1 MNNNHMN
8 DKEILID
15 VLTSIKSLANLY
27 HHFSIE
33 ASNDFVFDIASDL
46 KEEIFDEQRD
56 YYNTLV
62 SKGWYKVESQPTSKI
77 NQTLMKFEMSKN
89 DLNNY
94 YLGE

>member
-1 MNNNHMN
+1 MNTIN
-8 DKEILID
+8 DKEILLD
-15 VLTSIKSLANLY
+15 VLTSIKSLAGLY

-33 ASNDFVFDIASDL
+33 ASNDFVFDIACDL

-62 SKGWYKVESQPTSKI
+62 EKGWYKVEKEKQNIIDQNIS
-77 NQTLMKFEMSKN
+77 KFETCKSTL
-89 DLNNY
+89 DSY

>member
-1 MNNNHMN
+1 MNNNYMN

-15 VLTSIKSLANLY
+15 VLTSIKSLATLY

-33 ASNDFVFDIASDL
+33 ASNDFVFDVASDL

-62 SKGWYKVESQPTSKI
+62 SKGWYKVENQPTSKI

-89 DLNNY
+89 ELNNY
-94 YLGE
+94 YLG

>member
-1 MNNNHMN
+1 MNNTLT
-8 DKEILID
+8 DKEILLD
-15 VLTSIKSLANLY
+15 VLTSIKSLANIY

-56 YYNTLV
+56 CYNTLV
-62 SKGWYKVESQPTSKI
+62 DKGWYKVETQPTSKI
-77 NQTLMKFEMSKN
+77 NQEYYKFETARN
-89 DLNNY
+89 ELDEY

>member
-1 MNNNHMN
+1 MNNNMT
-8 DKEILID
+8 DKEMLLD
-15 VLTSIKSLANLY
+15 VLTSIKSLAGLY

-62 SKGWYKVESQPTSKI
+62 SKGWYKVEVQPTSKI
-77 NQTLMKFEMSKN
+77 NQELTKFEASKIEL
-89 DLNNY
+89 DNY

>member
-1 MNNNHMN
+1 MNNLT
-8 DKEILID
+8 DKEILLD
-15 VLTSIKSLANLY
+15 VLNSIKSLAGLY

-62 SKGWYKVESQPTSKI
+62 DKGWYKVETQPTSKI
-77 NQTLMKFEMSKN
+77 NQELMKFETSKLEL
-89 DLNNY
+89 DNY

>member
-1 MNNNHMN
+1 MNNNMT
-8 DKEILID
+8 DKEILLD
-15 VLTSIKSLANLY
+15 VLSSIKSLAGLY

-56 YYNTLV
+56 YYNTMV
-62 SKGWYKVESQPTSKI
+62 SKGWYKVETQPTSKI
-77 NQTLMKFEMSKN
+77 NQELTKFEASKMEL
-89 DLNNY
+89 DNY

>member
-1 MNNNHMN
+1 MNNNFS
-8 DKEILID
+8 DKEILLD
-15 VLTSIKSLANLY
+15 VLNSIKSLASLY
-27 HHFSIE
+27 HHFTIE

-62 SKGWYKVESQPTSKI
+62 SKGWYKVHTQPTSKI
-77 NQTLMKFEMSKN
+77 NQELLKLESSKN
-89 DLNNY
+89 ELNNY

>member
-1 MNNNHMN
+1 MNNLT
-8 DKEILID
+8 DKEILVD
-15 VLTSIKSLANLY
+15 VLTSIKSLAGIY

-62 SKGWYKVESQPTSKI
+62 SKGWYKVEVQPTTKI
-77 NQTLMKFEMSKN
+77 NQELMKFETSKN
-89 DLNNY
+89 ELDNY

>member
-1 MNNNHMN
+1 MNTNLT
-8 DKEILID
+8 DKEMLLD
-15 VLTSIKSLANLY
+15 VLNSIKSLAGLY

-56 YYNTLV
+56 YFNTLV
-62 SKGWYKVESQPTSKI
+62 SKGWYKVETQPTSKI
-77 NQTLMKFEMSKN
+77 NQELMKFETSRN
-89 DLNNY
+89 ELDNY

>member
-1 MNNNHMN
+1 MNNNIS
-8 DKEILID
+8 DKEMLID

-33 ASNDFVFDIASDL
+33 ASNDFVYDIASDL

-56 YYNTLV
+56 YFNTLV
-62 SKGWYKVESQPTSKI
+62 NKGWYKVETQPTSKI
-77 NQTLMKFEMSKN
+77 NQELMKFETSKN
-89 DLNNY
+89 ELNNY

>member
-1 MNNNHMN
+1 MNNNLT
-8 DKEILID
+8 DKEILLD
-15 VLTSIKSLANLY
+15 VLTSIKSLAGLY

-62 SKGWYKVESQPTSKI
+62 NKGWYKVETQPASKI
-77 NQTLMKFEMSKN
+77 NQELTKFEASKSEL
-89 DLNNY
+89 DNY

>member
-1 MNNNHMN
+1 MNNNMT
-8 DKEILID
+8 DKEILLD
-15 VLTSIKSLANLY
+15 VLTSIKSLAGIY

-62 SKGWYKVESQPTSKI
+62 SKGWYKVDTQPTSKI
-77 NQTLMKFEMSKN
+77 NQELMKLETARSEL
-89 DLNNY
+89 DNY

>member
-1 MNNNHMN
+1 MNTNIS
-8 DKEILID
+8 DKEMLID

-33 ASNDFVFDIASDL
+33 ASNDFVYDIASDL

-56 YYNTLV
+56 YFNTLV
-62 SKGWYKVESQPTSKI
+62 NKGWYKVETQPINKI
-77 NQTLMKFEMSKN
+77 NQELTKFEMSKN
-89 DLNNY
+89 ELNNY

>member
-1 MNNNHMN
+1 MNNNMT
-8 DKEILID
+8 DKEILLD
-15 VLTSIKSLANLY
+15 VLTSIKSLAGIY

-56 YYNTLV
+56 YYNTLIN
-62 SKGWYKVESQPTSKI
+62 KGWYKVDVQPTSKI
-77 NQTLMKFEMSKN
+77 NQELSKLEISRN
-89 DLNNY
+89 ELDNY

>member
-1 MNNNHMN
+1 MNNNIT
-8 DKEILID
+8 DKEILLD
-15 VLTSIKSLANLY
+15 VLTSIKSLAGLY

-62 SKGWYKVESQPTSKI
+62 NKGWYKVETQPTSKI
-77 NQTLMKFEMSKN
+77 NQQLMKLETSK
-89 DLNNY
+89 DELENY

>member
-1 MNNNHMN
+1 MENNYMS

-15 VLTSIKSLANLY
+15 VLTSIKSIANLY
-27 HHFSIE
+27 HNFSIE
-33 ASNDFVFDIASDL
+33 ASSDFVFDIASDL

-62 SKGWYKVESQPTSKI
+62 NKGWYKVESQPTSKI

-89 DLNNY
+89 ELNNY

>member
-1 MNNNHMN
+1 MNNNMT
-8 DKEILID
+8 DKEMLLD
-15 VLTSIKSLANLY
+15 VLTSIKSLAGLY

-62 SKGWYKVESQPTSKI
+62 SKGWYKVEVQPTNKI
-77 NQTLMKFEMSKN
+77 NQELTKFEASKIEL
-89 DLNNY
+89 DNY

>member
-1 MNNNHMN
+1 MNNMN

-15 VLTSIKSLANLY
+15 VLTSIKSLAGIY

-33 ASNDFVFDIASDL
+33 ASNDFVFDIACDL
-46 KEEIFDEQRD
+46 QDEILDEQRD

-62 SKGWYKVESQPTSKI
+62 NKGWYKVESQPVNKI
-77 NQTLMKFEMSKN
+77 NQVLTKFEMSKHE
-89 DLNNY
+89 LNNY

>member
-1 MNNNHMN
+1 MNTNLT
-8 DKEILID
+8 DKEILLD
-15 VLTSIKSLANLY
+15 VLNSIKSLAGLY

-56 YYNTLV
+56 YFNTLV
-62 SKGWYKVESQPTSKI
+62 SKGWYKVETQPSSKI
-77 NQTLMKFEMSKN
+77 NQELMKFEASRN
-89 DLNNY
+89 ELDTY

>member
-1 MNNNHMN
+1 MNNLT

-15 VLTSIKSLANLY
+15 VLTSIKSLAGIY
-27 HHFSIE
+27 HYFSVE

-62 SKGWYKVESQPTSKI
+62 SKGWYKVEVQPTTKI
-77 NQTLMKFEMSKN
+77 NQELMKFETSKN
-89 DLNNY
+89 DLDNY

>member
-1 MNNNHMN
+1 MNNNLT
-8 DKEILID
+8 DKEMLLD
-15 VLTSIKSLANLY
+15 VLTSIKSLANIY
-27 HHFSIE
+27 HQFSIE

-62 SKGWYKVESQPTSKI
+62 GKGWYKVETQPTTKI
-77 NQTLMKFEMSKN
+77 NQEYSKFEMARN
-89 DLNNY
+89 ELDNY

>member
-1 MNNNHMN
+1 MNNNMT
-8 DKEILID
+8 DKEILVD
-15 VLTSIKSLANLY
+15 VLSSIKSLAGLY

-33 ASNDFVFDIASDL
+33 ASNDFVFDIACDL

-62 SKGWYKVESQPTSKI
+62 NKGWYKVETQPTNKI
-77 NQTLMKFEMSKN
+77 NQELTKFEASKVEL
-89 DLNNY
+89 DNY

>member
-1 MNNNHMN
+1 MNNNMT
-8 DKEILID
+8 DKEMLLD
-15 VLTSIKSLANLY
+15 VLTSIKSLAGLY

-62 SKGWYKVESQPTSKI
+62 SKGWYKVETQPSSKI
-77 NQTLMKFEMSKN
+77 NQQLMKLETSRSEL
-89 DLNNY
+89 DNY

>member
-1 MNNNHMN
+1 MNNLT
-8 DKEILID
+8 DKEILVD
-15 VLTSIKSLANLY
+15 VLTSIKSLAGIY

-62 SKGWYKVESQPTSKI
+62 SKGWYKVDVQPATKI
-77 NQTLMKFEMSKN
+77 NQELMKFETSKN
-89 DLNNY
+89 ELDNY

>member
-1 MNNNHMN
+1 MNNNMT
-8 DKEILID
+8 DKEMLLD
-15 VLTSIKSLANLY
+15 VLTSIKSLAGLY

-62 SKGWYKVESQPTSKI
+62 SKGWYKVEVQPSNKI
-77 NQTLMKFEMSKN
+77 NQELTKFEASKIEL
-89 DLNNY
+89 DNY

>member
-1 MNNNHMN
+1 MNNLS
-8 DKEILID
+8 DKEILVD
-15 VLTSIKSLANLY
+15 VLTSIKSLAGIY

-62 SKGWYKVESQPTSKI
+62 SKGWYKVEVQPTMKI
-77 NQTLMKFEMSKN
+77 NQELTKFETARNELDS
-89 DLNNY
+89 Y

>member
-1 MNNNHMN
+1 MNNNMS
-8 DKEILID
+8 DKEILLD
-15 VLTSIKSLANLY
+15 VLTSIKSLAGIY

-62 SKGWYKVESQPTSKI
+62 SKGWYKVDTQPTSKI
-77 NQTLMKFEMSKN
+77 NQELMKLETSRSEL
-89 DLNNY
+89 DNY
-94 YLGE
+94 YLGD

>member
-1 MNNNHMN
+1 MNTNLT
-8 DKEILID
+8 DKEILLD
-15 VLTSIKSLANLY
+15 VLNSIKSLAGLY

-56 YYNTLV
+56 YFNTLV
-62 SKGWYKVESQPTSKI
+62 NKGWYKIETQPTSKI
-77 NQTLMKFEMSKN
+77 NQELMKFEASRN
-89 DLNNY
+89 ELDTY

>member
-1 MNNNHMN
+1 MNNLT
-8 DKEILID
+8 DKEILLD
-15 VLTSIKSLANLY
+15 VLNSIKSLAGLY

-62 SKGWYKVESQPTSKI
+62 EKGWYKVETQPTSKI
-77 NQTLMKFEMSKN
+77 NQELMKFETSKLEL
-89 DLNNY
+89 DNY